1 MHADVLRVAEDLRD
15 QLLFP
20 RALETD
26 AAEVVPRDLLDA
38 LARAGLYG
46 LIGPRHL
53 GGLGVEETA
62 TTLRVIELLAGGCLT
77 TTFVWLQHVGT
88 LRALI
93 DAPPGQLRDRWLGP
107 LCRGEVR
114 SGVAFAALRRPGPAA
129 LGARA
134 DGEGGWVLD
143 GEAPWVTGWGLVDVL
158 RVAAR
163 TEDGNLVW
171 ALLDAVDASTL
182 QVRRLRLAA
191 VGASATVT
199 LAFAGHSAPADRVI
213 LVQPYEEWR
222 ARDRQ
227 ALRANG
233 ALALGVAARCIE
245 MLGDGALDRDL
256 DLQRESLLAATT
268 DTLPRVRA
276 QASRLALRAATR
288 LVTATGGRAL
298 LVDHHAQ
305 RLGREALFLLVFGQT
320 AAIRAAQLAQQ

>member
-1 MHADVLRVAEDLRD
+1 MHAPVLRVAEDLRD

-20 RALETD
+20 RALQTD
-26 AAEVVPRDLLDA
+26 VAVVVPRDLLDA
-38 LARAGLYG
+38 LMQAGLYG
-46 LIGPRHL
+46 LIGPRDL

-62 TTLRVIELLAGGCLT
+62 TVLRVIELLASGCLT
-77 TTFVWLQHVGT
+77 TTFVWLQHLGT
-88 LRALI
+88 LRALM
-93 DAPPGQLRDRWLGP
+93 DAPPGALRERWLGP
-107 LCRGEVR
+107 LCRGDTR

-134 DGEGGWVLD
+134 DGEGGWLLT
-143 GEAPWVTGWGLVDVL
+143 GEAPWVTGWGLIDVL

-163 TEDGNLVW
+163 AEDGNLVW
-171 ALLDAVDASTL
+171 ALLDAVESPTL
-182 QVRRLRLAA
+182 QVRQLRLAA
-191 VGASATVT
+191 VSASATVT
-199 LAFAGHSAPADRVI
+199 IGFAGHRVPADRVI

-233 ALALGVAARCIE
+233 ALSLGVAARCVE

-256 DLQRESLLAATT
+256 DLQRESLLTATA
-268 DTLPRVRA
+268 DTLPRARA

-288 LVTATGGRAL
+288 LVTAAGGRAL

-305 RLGREALFLLVFGQT
+305 RLAREALFLLVFGQT
-320 AAIRAAQLAQQ
+320 AAIRAAQLAQE